1 MLPSLPL
8 ARHVSAL
15 LVSYTPNE
23 MERVNGIAPLS
34 RPWHGRILLLN
45 HTRNNW
51 CPQPASHQ
59 QPDAWDAPALYI
71 DQEGNNWYAR
81 PVTLRNPALI

>member
-1 MLPSLPL
+1 MVGAGTSVQPL
-8 ARHVSAL
+8 RFAQKEFGRALAPL

-45 HTRNNW
+45 HTRKGLVS
-51 CPQPASHQ
+51 PAGLS
-59 QPDAWDAPALYI
+59 PA
-71 DQEGNNWYAR
+71 
-81 PVTLRNPALI
+81 T